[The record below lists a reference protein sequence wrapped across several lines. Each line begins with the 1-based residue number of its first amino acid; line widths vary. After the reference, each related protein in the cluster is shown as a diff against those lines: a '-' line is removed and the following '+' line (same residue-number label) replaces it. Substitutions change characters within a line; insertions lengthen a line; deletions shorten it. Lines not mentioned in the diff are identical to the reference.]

1 MAGGDVTVSEASVI
15 KADVPIGGEGPAF
28 QDTMPLATA
37 HNSGIGD
44 VATSE
49 KMDIEDESV
58 HIGSGN
64 IHVAE
69 KEDVSESHSV
79 AAPEVN
85 SPLKRFVF
93 VLFCLIFFVGLCV
106 LPFISCI
113 FYQKLI
119 FCLSVVE
126 NVVAPYVRLRQ

>member
-28 QDTMPLATA
+28 QDIMPLATA

-64 IHVAE
+64 IHVAISFNISGSIF
-69 KEDVSESHSV
+69 KAIFPGSDD
-79 AAPEVN
+79 
-85 SPLKRFVF
+85 PLWKM
-93 VLFCLIFFVGLCV
+93 LCN
-106 LPFISCI
+106 I
-113 FYQKLI
+113 Q
-119 FCLSVVE
+119 
-126 NVVAPYVRLRQ
+126 